1 MKRGRACTVR
11 DMCCILLGTISC
23 TEIKLDIDEGNVMGR
38 TRLNGQVA
46 AICLISALTMFCI
59 AACERADTNKE
70 PKTGVAAFYDGR
82 SIRWIIPYS
91 PGGGYDEYARLISP
105 YLEKYTGARVDI
117 YNTPG
122 AGGLRGAN
130 ELYGA
135 PKTGLTIG
143 SLNGSAMVTNELAE
157 MRGVDYKMNEFEF
170 LGRIVFDTRVLVV
183 SVDSGYETFE
193 DIWQAGEE
201 VKIGA
206 TGLGG
211 STYVDAVVANE
222 AFDLQLNVIHGFD
235 SSSVLRQAML
245 RGDIIGSWG
254 SWGSALDAVDE
265 GRHKIVLQS
274 GLERMADL
282 ADVPTVFEMVAKTA
296 DPEYTRAILTAWES
310 LHAVGRPVAVPPGT
324 PPDRIQFLR
333 EAFEKA
339 LHDPELIA
347 KAQES
352 GRLIRYASGEEMTK
366 LISDATHIPDDIK
379 QFFVGAVKGEL

>member
-1 MKRGRACTVR
+1 
-11 DMCCILLGTISC
+11 
-23 TEIKLDIDEGNVMGR
+23 MGR
-38 TRLNGQVA
+38 TRLTGRVA
-46 AICLISALTMFCI
+46 AISLISALAMFCL

-82 SIRWIIPYS
+82 HIRWIIPYS

-117 YNTPG
+117 YNMPG
-122 AGGLRGAN
+122 AGGLRGTN
-130 ELYGA
+130 ELIGA

-143 SLNGSAMVTNELAE
+143 SLNGSAMVVNELAG
-157 MRGVDYKMNEFEF
+157 MRGADYKISEFVF
-170 LGRIVFDTRVLVV
+170 LGRIVSDTRVLVV
-183 SVDSGYETFE
+183 SLASGYETFE
-193 DIWQAGEE
+193 EIWQAGEE

-211 STYVDAVVANE
+211 STYVDAVIANV

-254 SWGSALDAVDE
+254 SWGSAQDAVDE

-274 GLERMADL
+274 GVERMADL
-282 ADVPTVFEMVAKTA
+282 ADVPTAFEMVEKTA

-324 PPDRIQFLR
+324 PPDRVQFLR
-333 EAFEKA
+333 EAFAKA

-347 KAQES
+347 KAQAS
-352 GRLIRYASGEEMTK
+352 GRPISYASGEEMTK
-366 LISDATHIPDDIK
+366 LVINATHLPDDIK
-379 QFFVGAVKGEL
+379 QVFIGAVKGEL

>member
-1 MKRGRACTVR
+1 MVGMT
-11 DMCCILLGTISC
+11 
-23 TEIKLDIDEGNVMGR
+23 
-38 TRLNGQVA
+38 
-46 AICLISALTMFCI
+46 
-59 AACERADTNKE
+59 ACERADTNKE
-70 PKTGVAAFYDGR
+70 PKTGVAAFYDGKK
-82 SIRWIIPYS
+82 IRWIIPYS

-117 YNTPG
+117 YNMPG

-130 ELYGA
+130 ELFSA

-143 SLNGSAMVTNELAE
+143 MINGSAMVTNELAE
-157 MRGVDYKMNEFEF
+157 MRGADYKIGEFEF
-170 LGRIVFDTRVLVV
+170 LGRIVSDTRVMVV
-183 SVDSGYETFE
+183 SLDSGYETFE
-193 DIWQAGEE
+193 EIWQAGEE

-211 STYVDAVVANE
+211 STYVDAVIAKE
-222 AFDLQLNVIHGFD
+222 AFDMKLKVIHGFD

-254 SWGSALDAVDE
+254 SWGSAADAVDE

-274 GLERMADL
+274 GVERMADL
-282 ADVPTVFEMVAKTA
+282 AHVPTAFEMAEKTA

-333 EAFEKA
+333 EAFAKA
-339 LHDPELIA
+339 LHDPELIK

-352 GRLIRYASGEEMTK
+352 GRVIRYASGEEMTK
-366 LISDATHIPDDIK
+366 LVSDATHLPDDIR
-379 QFFVGAVKGEL
+379 QVFIDAVKGQL

>member
-1 MKRGRACTVR
+1 
-11 DMCCILLGTISC
+11 
-23 TEIKLDIDEGNVMGR
+23 MGR
-38 TRLNGQVA
+38 TRLTGRA
-46 AICLISALTMFCI
+46 AVICLISALTMFCM

-70 PKTGVAAFYDGR
+70 PKTGVAAFYDGKN
-82 SIRWIIPYS
+82 IRWIIPYN

-117 YNTPG
+117 YNMPG

-130 ELYGA
+130 ELFGA

-143 SLNGSAMVTNELAE
+143 LLNGSAMVTNELAGL
-157 MRGVDYKMNEFEF
+157 RGADYKISDFEF
-170 LGRIVFDTRVLVV
+170 LGRIVSDTRVLVV
-183 SVDSGYETFE
+183 SLDSGYETFE
-193 DIWQAGEE
+193 EIWQAGEE

-211 STYVDAVVANE
+211 STYVDAVIANK
-222 AFDLQLNVIHGFD
+222 AFDLQLNVIHGFG
-235 SSSVLRQAML
+235 SSSVVRQAML
-245 RGDIIGSWG
+245 RGDIIGAWG

-274 GLERMADL
+274 GVERMADL
-282 ADVPTVFEMVAKTA
+282 ANVPTAFEMAEKTA
-296 DPEYTRAILTAWES
+296 DPEYTRAILTAWEA
-310 LHAVGRPVAVPPGT
+310 LHAVGRPVAMPPGT

-352 GRLIRYASGEEMTK
+352 GRLISYASGEEMTK
-366 LISDATHIPDDIK
+366 LVSDATNLPDNIR
-379 QFFVGAVKGEL
+379 QVFIGAVKGEL

>member
-1 MKRGRACTVR
+1 
-11 DMCCILLGTISC
+11 
-23 TEIKLDIDEGNVMGR
+23 MGR
-38 TRLNGQVA
+38 TRLTGRVA
-46 AICLISALTMFCI
+46 AICLMSALTMFCL

-82 SIRWIIPYS
+82 HIRWIIPYS

-117 YNTPG
+117 YNMPG
-122 AGGLRGAN
+122 AGGLRGTN
-130 ELYGA
+130 ELIVA

-143 SLNGSAMVTNELAE
+143 SLNGSAMVVNELAG
-157 MRGVDYKMNEFEF
+157 MRGADYKISEFVF
-170 LGRIVFDTRVLVV
+170 LGRIVSDTRVLVV
-183 SVDSGYETFE
+183 SLDSGYETFE
-193 DIWQAGEE
+193 EIWQAGEE

-211 STYVDAVVANE
+211 STYVDAVIANV

-254 SWGSALDAVDE
+254 SWGSAQDAVDE

-274 GLERMADL
+274 GVERMADL
-282 ADVPTVFEMVAKTA
+282 ADVPTAFEMVEKTA

-324 PPDRIQFLR
+324 PPDRVQFLR
-333 EAFEKA
+333 EAFAKA
-339 LHDPELIA
+339 LHDPELLA
-347 KAQES
+347 KAQAS
-352 GRLIRYASGEEMTK
+352 GRPISYASGEEMTK
-366 LISDATHIPDDIK
+366 LVINATQLPDDIK
-379 QFFVGAVKGEL
+379 QAFIGAVKGEL